1 MRDEAVWR
9 TGRTDGSSSSNTSS
23 SMMMRSMKTGK
34 TAMTSSS
41 TRGRRKQ
48 QTQSA
53 ERVVL
58 RQDRRSI
65 LTVDV
70 PLEPSIDTVDDD
82 ALHKAL
88 LSEYTCRY
96 LEKIG
101 AKPTRANIELV
112 RRHLPLTKD
121 CLKVQLKTRGAIKD
135 EVSIVIPPVAYD
147 VKPPELSLAPSLKKV
162 LLTSSLARVTA
173 GTPSEPG
180 ASSGKGGSSSDID
193 PLFEEEDPLTMI
205 DNSTK
210 EVGSQSHGIRHHTIA
225 LPCQTSRCR
234 RMTCI
239 IAHDITG
246 LGPSP

>member
-1 MRDEAVWR
+1 M
-9 TGRTDGSSSSNTSS
+9 
-23 SMMMRSMKTGK
+23 
-34 TAMTSSS
+34 
-41 TRGRRKQ
+41 
-48 QTQSA
+48 
-53 ERVVL
+53 
-58 RQDRRSI
+58 
-65 LTVDV
+65 TVDV

-173 GTPSEPG
+173 GTPSESG
-180 ASSGKGGSSSDID
+180 ASSGKGGSSGDID
-193 PLFEEEDPLTMI
+193 PLFEEDPLTMI

-210 EVGSQSHGIRHHTIA
+210 EV
-225 LPCQTSRCR
+225 LPISWCQMHMTLLLSRTSCSR
-234 RMTCI
+234 RMTRI
-239 IAHDITG
+239 IAHKRIPRDT
-246 LGPSP
+246 